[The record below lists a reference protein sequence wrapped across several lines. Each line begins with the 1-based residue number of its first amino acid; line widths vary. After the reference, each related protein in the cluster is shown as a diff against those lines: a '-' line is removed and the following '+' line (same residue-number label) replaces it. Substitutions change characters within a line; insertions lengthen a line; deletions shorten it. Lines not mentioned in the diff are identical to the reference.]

1 MTAAD
6 REDSGGP
13 DWRAGTPAWQRLLL
27 WAGFGLLVLAALV
40 PIAVP
45 EWVGP
50 ASLAATV
57 GVLGGLVGVAVVV
70 RARRGQRL
78 GRRPP
83 AVESRPDVSRAG
95 ADFDLALERAQR
107 AVTGRAIRARSTI
120 RSRLRSLAV
129 AVLARSADE
138 NESTAAT
145 RVDAGGWPDEDAGGV
160 FESGEAIAP
169 GWVTGLFDRT
179 PALDVRVERV
189 VAALEDRTDSA
200 ETDHVAATGWAYPSA
215 GEWVPGT
222 YRTRRWG
229 GLIGLALLALML
241 GALTRTAG
249 PTLVAAVLVGLAGY
263 VRLFEPP
270 AVDVEVERQLDPMD
284 PRPGEAVSVT
294 VTVANA
300 GDRPLVDCRVIDGVP
315 EKLTVLA
322 GSPRHATALAA
333 GESSTFTYQVPA
345 TAGEHDFSTA
355 YVELREPAGERA
367 RAATLDTTVTTLTCR
382 PRPRDESVPLHPQ
395 ATGVTGNVSTDE
407 GGSGLEFHSVRRYRR
422 GDPLHRVDWNRLA
435 RTGDLA
441 TTRLREEHAATV
453 VLLIDVRRAA
463 AVSPGTGQP
472 SAVDRAR
479 RGAARLADSLLSDG
493 DRVGLATISR
503 EPTWLPPGGGPT
515 HRERLAAGL
524 QAAEVPPTDWVDFS
538 ASQYV
543 RHLRRRLPASSQLL
557 CLSPLLDD
565 AVLDV
570 LLHLHA
576 HGHDVSLV
584 SPDPTTRATVGARVV
599 RLERAVRLATL
610 RDAGIRVIDW
620 AADDDLAV
628 GLERARRGWQA

>member
-6 REDSGGP
+6 REHSAGAG
-13 DWRAGTPAWQRLLL
+13 WRAGTPAWQRVLL
-27 WAGFGLLVLAALV
+27 WSGFGLLLLAVLV

-45 EWVGP
+45 EWAGP

-57 GVLGGLVGVAVVV
+57 GVLGGLIGVVVAV
-70 RARRGQRL
+70 RGRRGQPSS
-78 GRRPP
+78 RRPP
-83 AVESRPDVSRAG
+83 AVESRLDVSRAG
-95 ADFDLALERAQR
+95 GDFDLALERAQR
-107 AVTGRAIRARSTI
+107 EVTGRAIRARSTV
-120 RSRLRSLAV
+120 RERLRSLAI
-129 AVLARSADE
+129 AILARSDGE
-138 NESTAAT
+138 SESTAAT
-145 RVDAGGWPDEDAGGV
+145 RIDAGDWPDEDAGGV
-160 FESGEAIAP
+160 FETGEAIAP
-169 GWVTGLFDRT
+169 GWLADLLDRS
-179 PALDVRVERV
+179 PALAVHVERI
-189 VAALEDRTDSA
+189 VAALEDRLDSA
-200 ETDHVAATGWAYPSA
+200 AADRHAASGSAHPSA
-215 GEWVPGT
+215 GEWVPGP
-222 YRTRRWG
+222 YRTRRWA
-229 GLIGLALLALML
+229 GLVGLALLALMV

-263 VRLFEPP
+263 VRLFDPP
-270 AVDVEVERQLDPMD
+270 AADLEIERQLDPAD

-300 GDRPLVDCRVIDGVP
+300 SDRPLVDCRVIDGVP
-315 EKLTVLA
+315 ERLTVLD

-333 GESSTFTYQVPA
+333 GESTTFTYRVPA
-345 TAGEHDFSTA
+345 AAGEHDFSTA

-367 RAATLDTTVTTLTCR
+367 RADTLETDVTTLACR

-395 ATGVTGNVSTDE
+395 ATGVTGNVPTDQ
-407 GGSGLEFHSVRRYRR
+407 GGSGLEFHSIRRYRR

-435 RTGDLA
+435 RTGELA

-453 VLLIDVRRAA
+453 VLLVDVRPAA
-463 AVSPGTGQP
+463 AVAPGTGQP

-503 EPTWLPPGGGPT
+503 DPTWLPPGGGTT

-524 QAAEVPPTDWVDFS
+524 QAGEPPSTDWVDFS

-565 AVLDV
+565 AILSVLQ
-570 LLHLHA
+570 HLHA
-576 HGHDVSLV
+576 HGHEVSLV

-599 RLERAVRLATL
+599 RLERMVRLATL

-628 GLERARRGWQA
+628 GLERARRGWRA